1 MFLKVLQRNKPRV
14 YGLLKLGFWKDRGL
28 METGMQ
34 QAMRTGQQKE
44 LDQYVYKLLHDPYTS
59 EERSQLLASPLFD
72 QILRDYISPKNAHD
86 LLKLT
91 SPSSSSASSSFS
103 CSLPSSHYISLLSR
117 TVLKLKDVTLSYEI
131 LLRCFDLHLRL
142 PTDLISAACEL
153 FLEGKKS
160 IPLLRMFKLCDVNE
174 SSEEEVHLFLRF
186 VLFSVYY

>member
-1 MFLKVLQRNKPRV
+1 
-14 YGLLKLGFWKDRGL
+14 
-28 METGMQ
+28 METGLQ

-72 QILRDYISPKNAHD
+72 QILRDYISTKSAHD

-91 SPSSSSASSSFS
+91 SPSSSTSSSFS

-153 FLEGKKS
+153 FSEGKKS

-174 SSEEEVHLFLRF
+174 SSEDEVHLFLRCG
-186 VLFSVYY
+186 LFSVYY